1 MITVTVTKTLGQFSV
16 EASFDLPA
24 KGVTALFGP
33 SGAGKTSMINMVA
46 GLLRPDRG
54 RIMVNERCLFDADRG
69 VDLPPERR
77 RIGYVFQDGRL
88 FPHLSVYD
96 NLTYGM
102 HRVPPS
108 QRYVD
113 PRQVIRLLGIDHL
126 LGRRPATLSGGEKQR
141 VAIGRALLTSP
152 ELLLM
157 DEPLAALDTARKAE
171 LLPFIAR
178 LADEY
183 TVPILYVSHAWDEI
197 VALADTLVIV
207 AEGRV
212 TAAAGLE
219 TLVADL
225 ELHRLVGGLESGA
238 LFNAV
243 VEGHE
248 QDLTLLGFAGGTL
261 RVPRGGWTPGHFL
274 RIFIPARQVAISL
287 DPPRSSSFQNILPAR
302 VDTIMENGDGLA
314 EVRMAIGCT
323 LPARITQCA
332 LRDLNLRPG
341 QNVFALIKSV
351 GISPVAA
358 RQRPW
363 GGEVPS

>member
-1 MITVTVTKTLGQFSV
+1 MITVTVAKALGHFSV

-54 RIMVNERCLFDADRG
+54 AIMVNERCLFDADRG
-69 VDLPPERR
+69 IDLPPERR

-102 HRVPPS
+102 HRVTPC

-113 PRQVIRLLGIDHL
+113 PKQVIRLLGIDHL
-126 LGRRPATLSGGEKQR
+126 LARRPATLSGGEKQR

-178 LADEY
+178 LGDEY

-197 VALADTLVIV
+197 VALADTLLIV
-207 AEGRV
+207 GEGRV

-225 ELHRLVGGLESGA
+225 ELHRLVAGLENGA
-238 LFNAV
+238 LFNTV

-248 QDLTLLGFAGGTL
+248 QDLTILKFAGGTL
-261 RVPRGGWTPGHFL
+261 RVPRGDWTPGHFL
-274 RIFIPARQVAISL
+274 RIFIPARHVAISL
-287 DPPRSSSFQNILPAR
+287 DRPKRSSFQNILPAR
-302 VDTIMENGDGLA
+302 IDTIVESGEGLA
-314 EVRMAIGCT
+314 EVSMYIGCA
-323 LPARITQCA
+323 LSARITQRA
-332 LRDLNLRPG
+332 LRDLNLMPG

-351 GISPVAA
+351 GVSPVAA

-363 GGEVPS
+363 GSEVPS